1 MNRPTLSQARIPIL
15 LAFALSWVA
24 INFTAHAHRLSD
36 GCLFINATPL
46 TLLARLDLPLR
57 DLNEILPLD
66 PNGDGSVTWGEL
78 RQQSSAIQQL
88 IEQKLALHQ
97 SAHSLPLRFEPL
109 RVTEIAGEPAASIA
123 FSTDWKASEP
133 LEITYHLLFDVDPQH
148 RGLLR
153 WSQGDSVSTFVFSPD
168 RTRFEPPG
176 TTSGS
181 PPTGA
186 LANSWFHY
194 VIEGVHHIWI
204 GYDHILFLLAL
215 LLPAVL
221 VRTEP
226 PSSTRVELRHSALRV
241 LKVVTAFTAAHS
253 ITLALAAFGWV
264 QLPSRWV
271 ETCIAASV
279 AIAAANNLLP
289 FFRERG
295 WAVAFGFGLIHGFGF
310 AGVLTDLD
318 LPRQAFASALVGF
331 NVGVEL
337 GQLAIVGV
345 FLPVAYLLRESW
357 FYRRVAV
364 QFGSA
369 LIILASLLW
378 VAERGLGWSI

>member
-1 MNRPTLSQARIPIL
+1 MKRCSSGTARIPIRL
-15 LAFALSWVA
+15 LLWIALVGA
-24 INFTAHAHRLSD
+24 TFTARAHRLSD
-36 GCLFINATPL
+36 GCLSITAEGSEV
-46 TLLARLDLPLR
+46 AGRLDLPLR

-78 RQQSSAIQQL
+78 RQQTAAIHRL
-88 IEQKLALHQ
+88 IKERITLDQTGQH
-97 SAHSLPLRFEPL
+97 LPLQFAPL
-109 RVTEIAGEPAASIA
+109 RVTEIAGEPAASVL
-123 FSTDWKASEP
+123 FSAAWNSSET
-133 LEITYHLLFDVDPQH
+133 LGISYRLLFDADPQH

-153 WSQGDSVSTFVFSPD
+153 WAQGGDVSTFVFSPE
-168 RTRFEPPG
+168 RTRFEHA
-176 TTSGS
+176 GS
-181 PPTGA
+181 PTDSPRLSTSA
-186 LANSWFHY
+186 SSLIHY
-194 VIEGVHHIWI
+194 VAEGVHHIWI

-221 VRTEP
+221 GQKESPSNRDGLHRT
-226 PSSTRVELRHSALRV
+226 SMRV
-241 LKVVTAFTAAHS
+241 LKVVTAFTVAHS

-264 QLPSRWV
+264 QLPSRLV
-271 ETCIAASV
+271 ETSIAASV
-279 AIAAANNLLP
+279 AFAAANNLLP

-337 GQLAIVGV
+337 GQLAIVAV

-357 FYRRVAV
+357 LYRRVGV

-369 LIILASLLW
+369 LIVLASLLW
-378 VAERGLGWSI
+378 VAERGMGWSF